1 MRKTKIL
8 LSVAIMALS
17 VASTAFAGEWKQE
30 TDGRWWYQNDD
41 GGYPANQ
48 WQEIGGKQ
56 YYFGADGYMLANTTT
71 PDGSHVGADG
81 AKVETVSRSH
91 ITYSADSVTQAL
103 TVSDWIYGSYSSTYH
118 IFEIT
123 NNSPHTITLNIN
135 ETAKDHVG
143 NVVGAETNSE
153 QDIPSGH
160 TIFVKNYFLDAPSV
174 AEFETTFQTK
184 IDVFYIPVAQ
194 NLAIETTR
202 GNKKAIVK
210 VTNNGAVTAEFPYV
224 TAVFF
229 KDGEISYV
237 DSTYICDA
245 DAELKAGASL
255 TEELNSYGAYDEVK
269 VHLTAQRDKYSN

>member
-1 MRKTKIL
+1 M
-8 LSVAIMALS
+8 
-17 VASTAFAGEWKQE
+17 
-30 TDGRWWYQNDD
+30 
-41 GGYPANQ
+41 
-48 WQEIGGKQ
+48 
-56 YYFGADGYMLANTTT
+56 
-71 PDGSHVGADG
+71 
-81 AKVETVSRSH
+81 
-91 ITYSADSVTQAL
+91 
-103 TVSDWIYGSYSSTYH
+103 
-118 IFEIT
+118 
-123 NNSPHTITLNIN
+123 
-135 ETAKDHVG
+135 
-143 NVVGAETNSE
+143 
-153 QDIPSGH
+153 
-160 TIFVKNYFLDAPSV
+160 
-174 AEFETTFQTK
+174 AEFETTFHK
-184 IDVFYIPVAQ
+184 IDDFYIPVAQ